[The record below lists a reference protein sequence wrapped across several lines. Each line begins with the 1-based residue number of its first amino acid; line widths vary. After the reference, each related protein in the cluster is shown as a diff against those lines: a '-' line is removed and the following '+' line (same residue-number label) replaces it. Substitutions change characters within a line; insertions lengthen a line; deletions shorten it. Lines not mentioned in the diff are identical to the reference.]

1 MMKPQAAEDVPALC
15 MLMHPLC
22 RVETSPP
29 TRAPF
34 SPAPFGGRAE
44 SR

>member
-1 MMKPQAAEDVPALC
+1 MMNPPAAEDVPALC

-22 RVETSPP
+22 RAETLPL

-34 SPAPFGGRAE
+34 SPAPFGGRPE